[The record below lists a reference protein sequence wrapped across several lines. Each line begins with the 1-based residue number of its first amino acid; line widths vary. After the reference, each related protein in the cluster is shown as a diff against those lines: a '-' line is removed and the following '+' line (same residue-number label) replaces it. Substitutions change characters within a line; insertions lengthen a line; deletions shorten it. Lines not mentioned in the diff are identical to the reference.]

1 MHIEQ
6 ADVYVVRIG
15 KHYRVGG
22 HELTPNRIPGTDYY
36 FEPNWRQAYSR
47 LTETCL
53 VRLTTSTG
61 IAGWG
66 EAQAPLLP
74 DTPASILVRL
84 LAPAMVGQPAIASEP
99 AYERLYHTMLARGHG
114 ASFFLD
120 AIGAIDTA
128 LWDIRGQAW
137 NAPISE
143 LLGGRFRDKLPAY
156 LSGLRRSTLSER
168 LDQAR
173 DAIREGMLGVKLF
186 LGRPTAGT
194 VDEMRAVRDTIGPD
208 AMLAVDCI
216 HATGWDEA
224 LRTGRVLDELHGA
237 FLEAPLG
244 PEDVDGHRDLGARIE
259 TRIAGGEQLRSVQQ
273 FLPWLQS
280 RALRV
285 VQPDVVRAGVTAVR
299 RIADLAHAL
308 HLPVALH
315 VGVCTGVGMAATWQV
330 AASMPNFFIQEHQ
343 HDLFEAAN
351 RLLETPLTT
360 DGGQLVVPADPGL
373 GVRVLEEKVLEH
385 TTEHW
390 TITAEGAHLNGQEK

>member
-36 FEPNWRQAYSR
+36 FEPTWRQAYSR

-128 LWDIRGQAW
+128 LWDIRGKVW

-156 LSGLRRSTLSER
+156 LSGLRRSTMSER

-173 DAIREGMLGVKLF
+173 DALREGMLGVKLF

-315 VGVCTGVGMAATWQV
+315 VGVCTGIGMAATWQV

-360 DGGQLVVPADPGL
+360 DRGQLVVPADPGL